1 MIGEN
6 YSAALN
12 GLQFVT
18 KERWEAMTQNK
29 ERFLKNDLE
38 NPCNFPYMDQAVAES
53 WIRSRRLGV
62 NPFEPLICKYLD
74 SEELEMVLQKNK
86 LLIDITQNFFNS
98 FKKLADS
105 SGYSLYLFDK
115 DGVSLLYN
123 GVMYQNKDSGW
134 LVGKPGI
141 IRNESTVG
149 TCAHVLSMRYKRPI
163 QIIGP
168 EQYCVAFK
176 NMIGSSAP
184 ILDAKGEVIAT
195 LVLNQELI
203 NPTFDSNYQK
213 LCIHTLGLIMA
224 MAEAIQVQIELKK
237 NNQYISSVNNDLRLA
252 HDTLE
257 ATLDCID
264 EGIVNVNQTG
274 QIIRMNQQG
283 LRIFNLEPNLM
294 AKKNIRDFLDENS
307 NLMKFISKGEKTS
320 IEEIICTN
328 HDEQPYIIDIHPV
341 LNQDT
346 CQLTGAILRFN
357 HVKKINAMVNRRSG
371 AMASY
376 HFADIIGESKA
387 MKKAIELG
395 KRFAGLQ
402 ETISL
407 LGESGTG
414 KEMFAQAIHNKCCPQ
429 GPFIAVN
436 CSALPRD
443 LIESELFGYEGASF
457 TGADRNGRPGKIEL
471 ANGGTL
477 FLDEIGDMP
486 LELQPVLLRVIDN
499 KQVMR
504 IGGRNY
510 KKVDFNIIAATNK
523 DLDKVIE
530 AGLFREDLFF
540 RLSVLTI
547 KLPSLREREN
557 DVEILSNYFIEKYC
571 KKIGRQVP
579 QVNAAAKGKIL
590 SYSWPGNVRQLEN
603 AMIYAINVSQ
613 DNTITLECLP
623 DTILKEKSGEL
634 DRKSAAERENA
645 LLSMESWEK
654 TGIQIALMRTNNNI
668 PLAADLLEISKA
680 TLYRKIKDYNMRI

>member
-1 MIGEN
+1 MIDEN
-6 YSAALN
+6 YSTALN
-12 GLQFVT
+12 GQQFVN

-29 ERFLKNDLE
+29 KRFLKNESE
-38 NPCNFPYMDQAVAES
+38 NPCSFPYMDRGVAES

-62 NPFEPLICKYLD
+62 NPFEPPISKYLD
-74 SEELEMVLQKNK
+74 SIELEFVLHKNK
-86 LLIDITQNFFNS
+86 LLIDITQNLFNS
-98 FKKLADS
+98 FKKLVDS

-115 DGVSLLYN
+115 DGVLLLFN
-123 GVMYQNKDSGW
+123 GVLYQNKDYGW
-134 LVGKPGI
+134 LAGKPGV

-149 TCAHVLSMRYKRPI
+149 TCAHVLCMRYKCPI

-195 LVLNQELI
+195 LVLNQESV
-203 NPTFDSNYQK
+203 NPILDSNYQK
-213 LCIHTLGLIMA
+213 LCAHTLGLIMA
-224 MAEAIQVQIELKK
+224 MAEAIQVQIELEK
-237 NNQYISSVNNDLRLA
+237 NNQYVSSVNNDLRLA
-252 HDTLE
+252 YDTLE

-283 LRIFNLEPNLM
+283 LRIFNLELNLM
-294 AKKNIRDFLDENS
+294 DSKNIRDFLDENS
-307 NLMKFISKGEKTS
+307 CLMEFVAKGEKTS
-320 IEEIICTN
+320 VEEIICAN
-328 HDEQPYIIDIHPV
+328 RDEQSYVIDIHPV

-357 HVKKINAMVNRRSG
+357 HVKKINAMVNSRSG
-371 AMASY
+371 AMARY
-376 HFADIIGESKA
+376 NFIDIIGESKT
-387 MKKAIELG
+387 MKKAIDLG
-395 KRFAGLQ
+395 KRFACLQ
-402 ETISL
+402 ETIL
-407 LGESGTG
+407 LSGESGTG
-414 KEMFAQAIHNKCCPQ
+414 KEIFAQAIHNKCCPQ

-443 LIESELFGYEGASF
+443 LIESELFGYEGGSF

-486 LELQPVLLRVIDN
+486 LELQPVLLRVIEN

-510 KKVDFNIIAATNK
+510 KKVDFKIIAATNK
-523 DLDKVIE
+523 DFEKIME
-530 AGLFREDLFF
+530 EGLFREDLFF

-557 DVEILSNYFIEKYC
+557 DVEILSNYFIERYC

-579 QVNAAAKGKIL
+579 QVNAAAKKKVL

-613 DNTITLECLP
+613 SNTITLECLP
-623 DTILKEKSGEL
+623 DAILGEKLGRS
-634 DRKSAAERENA
+634 DRNNATEGENA
-645 LLSMESWEK
+645 PLSLEDWEK
-654 TGIQIALMRTNNNI
+654 IGIKIALMRTNNNI
-668 PLAADLLEISKA
+668 PLAADLLEISKP
-680 TLYRKIKDYNMRI
+680 TLYRKIKEYNIVT